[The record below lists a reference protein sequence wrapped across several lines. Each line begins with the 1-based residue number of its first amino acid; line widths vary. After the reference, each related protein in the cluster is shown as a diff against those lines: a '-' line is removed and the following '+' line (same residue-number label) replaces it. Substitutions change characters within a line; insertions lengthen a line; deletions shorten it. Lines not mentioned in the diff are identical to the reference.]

1 MMRYRPDRKKVA
13 TSLACGLLVPL
24 PIDTEVVLGHYATEV
39 GDGPVVPPA
48 FPKLRSPHVYVYA
61 QLYGWAVVDKEDLNC
76 SSH

>member
-1 MMRYRPDRKKVA
+1 M
-13 TSLACGLLVPL
+13 
-24 PIDTEVVLGHYATEV
+24 DTEVALGHYATEV

-48 FPKLRSPHVYVYA
+48 FPRLRSPQVYVYA